1 MCLIRFTSSFV
12 FDVGVFVNGNVV
24 SCCLHPFYAVI
35 FADVDVDDV
44 VVIFVNIDVVVIFCC
59 LSSSPSFLS
68 IMLFCVFGSVSD
80 SVYSL
85 FNHCGKK
92 EASFT

>member
-68 IMLFCVFGSVSD
+68 VMLFCVLVLYRIRFT
-80 SVYSL
+80 L
-85 FNHCGKK
+85 F
-92 EASFT
+92 